1 MGGMDM
7 LPRISRKAAV
17 FLGKAAGALIF
28 TVIGGAVAL
37 LLDKERKSILNE
49 AERVAGE
56 QETELPLEV
65 EASPETEGDTGPEAD
80 DEA

>member
-1 MGGMDM
+1 M

-28 TVIGGAVAL
+28 TAIGGTVAWL
-37 LLDKERKSILNE
+37 LEKERKNILDE
-49 AERVAGE
+49 ADRIAGE
-56 QETELPLEV
+56 QEIELPLEV
-65 EASPETEGDTGPEAD
+65 EASPENAGEGAPEAE